1 MKSLLCFT
9 WLVLGVVWVG
19 GMETPAGAASATR
32 NFPGGG
38 KIGAGAGHEELTPP
52 IQKAEPASFHNPS
65 EERGENLFG
74 EGQSPARG
82 QRPKTFEL
90 PPTPGKISIWR
101 GKAKEAWYRIIDHI
115 IELLQRLMRKKD
127 PPKEAIPELNLAS
140 MEKYPEGDFIQTKD
154 FIQKDEKNVF
164 RALAHLKYQD
174 QEKHQLIEEQIIRYI
189 HHYPSEFFKYRMRTS
204 ENGKL
209 YDKIINVGG
218 IDYGMINRPGSYG
231 IIFSAFSRSTNMNI
245 YVSSRKVPKSQHG
258 FVEYRTTTFEPRKG
272 IEINKGLVVENGNYE
287 VFGCSGSEVLKAVM
301 KPKENGIQRPSP
313 INADAKN

>member
-1 MKSLLCFT
+1 MASQKANSHVSCNPRTKSSSPLSIKMKSLLCFT

-115 IELLQRLMRKKD
+115 IELQKKQSQNSILLPWRNIQKVISSKLKISSKKMRKTFF
-127 PPKEAIPELNLAS
+127 EHLHISN
-140 MEKYPEGDFIQTKD
+140 TK
-154 FIQKDEKNVF
+154 IKRSISSLKN
-164 RALAHLKYQD
+164 K
-174 QEKHQLIEEQIIRYI
+174 
-189 HHYPSEFFKYRMRTS
+189 
-204 ENGKL
+204 
-209 YDKIINVGG
+209 
-218 IDYGMINRPGSYG
+218 
-231 IIFSAFSRSTNMNI
+231 
-245 YVSSRKVPKSQHG
+245 
-258 FVEYRTTTFEPRKG
+258 
-272 IEINKGLVVENGNYE
+272 
-287 VFGCSGSEVLKAVM
+287 
-301 KPKENGIQRPSP
+301 
-313 INADAKN
+313 